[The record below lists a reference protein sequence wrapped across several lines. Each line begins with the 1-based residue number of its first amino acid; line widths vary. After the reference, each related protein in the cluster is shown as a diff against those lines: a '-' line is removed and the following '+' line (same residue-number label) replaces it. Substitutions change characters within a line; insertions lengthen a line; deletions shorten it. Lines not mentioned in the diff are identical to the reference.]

1 MEKVTTLAEFK
12 INMKQPL
19 KHLFISFPKLL
30 APIAFPGSSTYLRR
44 FIRNSRPLICKHQ
57 HCFYFLTTR
66 AGCSSVTRFVN
77 LVAIHPTL
85 PFHSIPPPYAIDFV
99 FPKGS
104 STCFQLNTQLL
115 LLFAENHKPDWI
127 IVYLPFYTLPQT
139 GSFPFRVFLPFLF
152 HLLTVPLLSDIH
164 ELHMCGVNHH
174 NHIHLEQ

>member
-12 INMKQPL
+12 INRKQPL

-66 AGCSSVTRFVN
+66 PYCSSVTRFVN

-85 PFHSIPPPYAIDFV
+85 PFHTTTLCHWFCIPQRILHLLPAKYTIIIIVCRKPQTWLNYCVPSLFTPSHTLDPFR
-99 FPKGS
+99 FGYFYLSS
-104 STCFQLNTQLL
+104 STHSPF
-115 LLFAENHKPDWI
+115 HY
-127 IVYLPFYTLPQT
+127 YLIFMNCIC
-139 GSFPFRVFLPFLF
+139 V
-152 HLLTVPLLSDIH
+152 V
-164 ELHMCGVNHH
+164 
-174 NHIHLEQ
+174 

>member
-12 INMKQPL
+12 INRKQPL

-104 STCFQLNTQLL
+104 STCSQLNTQLL

-127 IVYLPFYTLPQT
+127 IVYLPFLHPPAHWILSVSGIFTFPLPPT
-139 GSFPFRVFLPFLF
+139 HRSIIIWYSWTAYVWCK
-152 HLLTVPLLSDIH
+152 SS
-164 ELHMCGVNHH
+164 
-174 NHIHLEQ
+174 